1 MWTKICCVE
10 TQRVH
15 IVPEEW
21 AGVDNVPC
29 PELAEMVQMLEAA
42 LNFSA
47 QRLDKTVDDVALLI
61 RSGNESAN
69 STFRYALSKELSNY
83 FKNYSGVRNLYVYG
97 STMVDQA
104 RLTSDINLILHV
116 HENKKEYE
124 CLMVLLDDGMTCLF
138 REKFNLGAGFMTL
151 LNCHVVT
158 DEEISRRAGYG
169 AMLYP
174 VQPQLTCLS

>member
-1 MWTKICCVE
+1 
-10 TQRVH
+10 
-15 IVPEEW
+15 VPEEW

-29 PELAEMVQMLEAA
+29 PELAEMVQMFDAA
-42 LNFSA
+42 LDFSA
-47 QRLDKTVDDVALLI
+47 QRLNKSAEETTQLI

-69 STFRYALSKELSNY
+69 STFRYALSKELANY
-83 FKNYSGVRNLYVYG
+83 FKSYSGVRKLYIYG

-104 RLTSDINLILHV
+104 RLTSDVNLILHV
-116 HENKKEYE
+116 QGNKKDYE
-124 CLMVLLDDGMTCLF
+124 CLLVLLDEGLTCLF
-138 REKFNLGAGFMTL
+138 REKFNLAEGFMTL

-174 VQPQLTCLS
+174 VQPHLTCLS